1 MEEEMGNN
9 LNEALLTEIHEKVL
23 RIEKGVEEI
32 YKLLKTPI
40 SVGGKEKA
48 TTVSDAHCNEHG
60 VAMEKRWSEKKQK
73 NYLAHNNEEGQ
84 ICFGKGYL
92 AKG

>member
-1 MEEEMGNN
+1 MTDLSDFSDRELLEVIYNN
-9 LNEALLTEIHEKVL
+9 TL
-23 RIEKGVEEI
+23 KGKSEVKSE
-32 YKLLKTPI
+32 T
-40 SVGGKEKA
+40 
-48 TTVSDAHCNEHG
+48 SDAHCNEHG

-73 NYLAHNNEEGQ
+73 NYLAHNSEDGQ